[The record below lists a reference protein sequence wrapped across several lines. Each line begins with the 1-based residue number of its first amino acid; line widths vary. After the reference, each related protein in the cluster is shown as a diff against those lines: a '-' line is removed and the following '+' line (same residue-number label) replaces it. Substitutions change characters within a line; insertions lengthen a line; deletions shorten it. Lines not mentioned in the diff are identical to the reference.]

1 MGFLG
6 YFLKE
11 NLLQLIH
18 LNKCS
23 AIDETQIKTAWNT
36 KLAQF
41 PYNHIP
47 IEKQSRRSS
56 VVRLFLSFIQVLF
69 A

>member
-11 NLLQLIH
+11 NLLQLIN

-23 AIDETQIKTAWNT
+23 AIDETPN
-36 KLAQF
+36 
-41 PYNHIP
+41 
-47 IEKQSRRSS
+47 
-56 VVRLFLSFIQVLF
+56 
-69 A
+69 

>member
-18 LNKCS
+18 LNNCS
-23 AIDETQIKTAWNT
+23 AIDETQIKIAWNT
-36 KLAQF
+36 KLAQ
-41 PYNHIP
+41 
-47 IEKQSRRSS
+47 
-56 VVRLFLSFIQVLF
+56 
-69 A
+69 

>member
-1 MGFLG
+1 MGFSG
-6 YFLKE
+6 YFLKENLLQLKEYKE

-36 KLAQF
+36 KLAQ
-41 PYNHIP
+41 
-47 IEKQSRRSS
+47 
-56 VVRLFLSFIQVLF
+56 
-69 A
+69 